1 MTYAVGTLLRAK
13 ASMIAAFTNGETV
26 EVAEGTHA
34 LVAEVL
40 EDLNPEW
47 DEDDMYELVHLPNG
61 ERSRWDEADMEAWHT
76 CSAP

>member
-1 MTYAVGTLLRAK
+1 MTYAIGTLLRAK
-13 ASMIAAFTNGETV
+13 ERMVVGLTSGDTV
-26 EVAEGTHA
+26 EMAEGATA

-47 DEDDMYELVHLPNG
+47 DEDGMYELVHLPNG

-76 CSAP
+76 CPAP